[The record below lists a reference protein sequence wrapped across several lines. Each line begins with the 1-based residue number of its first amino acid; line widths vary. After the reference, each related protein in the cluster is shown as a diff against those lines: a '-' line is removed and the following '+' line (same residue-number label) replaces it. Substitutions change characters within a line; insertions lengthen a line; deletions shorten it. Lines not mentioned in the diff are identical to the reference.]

1 MAEISLSRTDTA
13 CFIFLIAALVN
24 DTVGTLLAHSYTHP
38 NTFVG
43 AIFGTGT
50 NGAYVEDAC
59 NIPSVSSDAKEMLI
73 NIEWGNF
80 DKDKEFLPLTIHDNK
95 LDRESIVSFI
105 IQDRPSLDVFRVTI
119 FLKAA
124 TLCQY

>member
-1 MAEISLSRTDTA
+1 MFCI
-13 CFIFLIAALVN
+13 LIAALVN

-59 NIPSVSSDAKEMLI
+59 NIHSVSSDAKEMLV

-95 LDRESIVSFI
+95 LDRESIVS
-105 IQDRPSLDVFRVTI
+105 SLSSI
-119 FLKAA
+119 FLHSSSSHRAKSRHFVSIIERW
-124 TLCQY
+124 YPRV